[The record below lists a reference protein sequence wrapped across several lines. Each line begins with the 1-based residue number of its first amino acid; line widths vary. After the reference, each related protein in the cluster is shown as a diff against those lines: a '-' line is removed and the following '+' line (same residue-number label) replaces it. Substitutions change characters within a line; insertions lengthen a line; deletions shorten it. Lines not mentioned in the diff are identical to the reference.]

1 MTTARGAISP
11 DIARHRPISPR
22 ALSPQTRFQTKRD
35 LPRLPT
41 ARSISPH
48 HRPSLEYARHT
59 EEKLKEHQHPDY
71 RVRLYPGAGH
81 LLEPPCTPCNRVAPE
96 RSGLFNKEVIT
107 IQLPCPAPWPRSMQ
121 TRRLQAAAKI
131 GPEFVRWLE
140 EDGMLDWGGDP
151 YGHAAA
157 QRQSWDEVRSPPHL
171 HRISAASRPARSICS
186 SYCCRTA
193 AGWTPPSTLLEA
205 RPGSRPPDGSTGS
218 GRSYAPRSVAS
229 AAWRLAAASIPR
241 RSWRPS

>member
-1 MTTARGAISP
+1 M
-11 DIARHRPISPR
+11 
-22 ALSPQTRFQTKRD
+22 
-35 LPRLPT
+35 
-41 ARSISPH
+41 
-48 HRPSLEYARHT
+48 
-59 EEKLKEHQHPDY
+59 
-71 RVRLYPGAGH
+71 RLYPGAGH

-171 HRISAASRPARSICS
+171 RRISAASPPHLLLQVRAFLDTRLRVSAARASSDLSAATPPRPAPPPAPPAP
-186 SYCCRTA
+186 A
-193 AGWTPPSTLLEA
+193 AGRLSQLSAASEA
-205 RPGSRPPDGSTGS
+205 RGKLKLQSK
-218 GRSYAPRSVAS
+218 
-229 AAWRLAAASIPR
+229 L
-241 RSWRPS
+241 